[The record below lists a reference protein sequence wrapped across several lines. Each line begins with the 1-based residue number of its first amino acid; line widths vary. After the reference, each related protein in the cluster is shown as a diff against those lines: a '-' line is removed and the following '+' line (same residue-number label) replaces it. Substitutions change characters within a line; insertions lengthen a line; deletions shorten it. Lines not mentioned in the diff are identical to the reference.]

1 MGLIDKV
8 NYTVNSI
15 QGINSAVTSRGIDIT
30 NKPLGDY
37 EAAIRQLYK
46 VNEFAGGSIGIE
58 IRNKKPLPVT
68 FGHTNKKSLPYPIVD
83 ICPQIHTYSKV
94 VNESEEMEE

>member
-58 IRNKKPLPVT
+58 IRNKKPLPAT
-68 FGHTNKKSLPYPIVD
+68 FGHTNKKIVTPIVD
-83 ICPQIHTYSKV
+83 IRPQLCVYSKI
-94 VNESEEMEE
+94 EETEE